1 MTGSRLSFSLHT
13 MRSAPVAVCTQLMFK
28 SVIRLAFMTPLT
40 AALMTAFMLA
50 TFPASSA
57 SVVQS
62 EISKLGAHESDVEN
76 IVVKAT
82 RPYYHDTLER
92 ILPLYSYSQS
102 TVAKGNSINDVLVQ
116 SPVISLNGQ
125 GGQIQN
131 VSIRGFSRWR
141 IQTLLNGVPIFSD
154 RRAGASAGFIPPSW
168 ITQVSVVPGAA
179 STYLGSGAIGG
190 AVNLQ
195 IATPNE
201 QNLYV
206 GMLNNGETQE
216 YGYEGFADSSLTP
229 NTDKRHAYSGS
240 TDWKISYRNADNTQ
254 DANGNALFEQF
265 EQTAL
270 FIRHQ
275 PEQSNITEAWSLFS
289 HNSNVGKSSS
299 DFPQDRITTYPKNTH
314 WLGKVSAV
322 FDNMT
327 SNVWWHQSQLDTQT
341 LRPEARIN
349 ESSSNAFDY
358 GSDIGGRQRVGK
370 WRVNWQAQ
378 LQGREG
384 VRINESETPITSLG
398 SQVTPEAAISAQAL
412 SIHALSLRALSIQ
425 ALPAQV
431 AKTDA
436 FNITTLDAS
445 EIGLAGVLDASRTF
459 QKLSVAVGTRV
470 DWQRQS
476 GSGQN
481 IKKLNVSGFTGAI
494 YALSPHWQA
503 SVYVSSA
510 FRNPSLTERFFSGVT
525 PRGTVL
531 GNQRLDT
538 EQSVNIQGGI
548 SYKNNCLLATT
559 EVFSQNIHHYI
570 ERIEISEDVL
580 EYVNLDS
587 ATINGLSYTANWAPH
602 KSKLS
607 LQLSGAW
614 IKGEDESGNVI
625 ADIPAHNHRL
635 TAEYQVGTIRFF
647 SNVLYRASKTHVA
660 DGERSLDSV
669 VTLDIGASLPFN
681 NKVNGRVS
689 IRNFTN
695 QLFYVS
701 ADDRAAFAQGRSIQ
715 FALRFLF

>member
-13 MRSAPVAVCTQLMFK
+13 MRSTPVAVCTQLMFK
-28 SVIRLAFMTPLT
+28 LVITLALT
-40 AALMTAFMLA
+40 AALMTALILA
-50 TFPASSA
+50 TFPAYSGA
-57 SVVQS
+57 VEQS
-62 EISKLGAHESDVEN
+62 EVSKLGANESDVEN

-92 ILPLYSYSQS
+92 ILPLYNYSQS
-102 TVAKGNSINDVLVQ
+102 SVAEPTNINDVLVQ
-116 SPVISLNGQ
+116 SPVINLNGQ

-195 IATPNE
+195 IAAPNE
-201 QNLYV
+201 QSLHV
-206 GMLNNGETQE
+206 TMLNNGETQE
-216 YGYEGFADSSLTP
+216 YGYEGFVDSSFTSS
-229 NTDKRHAYSGS
+229 TDKRHAYAGS
-240 TDWKISYRNADNTQ
+240 ADWKISYRNADNTQ

-299 DFPQDRITTYPKNTH
+299 DYPQDRVTIYPNNTH

-322 FDNMT
+322 FDEMT
-327 SNVWWHQSQLDTQT
+327 GKVWWHQSQLDTQT

-349 ESSSNAFDY
+349 ESRSKAFDY
-358 GSDIGGRQRVGK
+358 GSDIGGRQRVGM

-384 VRINESETPITSLG
+384 VRINESETPITSQG
-398 SQVTPEAAISAQAL
+398 AQVTPGAAISAQAL
-412 SIHALSLRALSIQ
+412 SIHALSLRALSLQ

-445 EIGLAGVLDASRTF
+445 EIGVAGVMDASRTF
-459 QKLSVAVGTRV
+459 QKLSVAVGTRF
-470 DWQRQS
+470 DWQHQS
-476 GSGQN
+476 RDGYN
-481 IKKLNVSGFTGAI
+481 VKKLNVSGFTGAS
-494 YALSPHWQA
+494 YMLSSHWSA
-503 SVYVSSA
+503 SLYVSSA

-531 GNQRLDT
+531 GDENLNT
-538 EQSVNIQGGI
+538 EQSVNIQGVL
-548 SYKNNCLLATT
+548 SYKSRRLSATT
-559 EVFSQNIHHYI
+559 EVFSQKIHHYI
-570 ERIEISEDVL
+570 ERTEVSEDVL

-587 ATINGLSYTANWAPH
+587 ATINGLSYTANWAPDN
-602 KSKLS
+602 SKLS

-625 ADIPAHNHRL
+625 ADIPAHSHRL
-635 TAEYQVGTIRFF
+635 TVGYQVGTIRFF

-660 DGERSLDSV
+660 DGERSLDRG
-669 VTLDIGASLPFN
+669 VTLDVGASLPFN

-689 IRNFTN
+689 IRNLTN

>member
-1 MTGSRLSFSLHT
+1 
-13 MRSAPVAVCTQLMFK
+13 
-28 SVIRLAFMTPLT
+28 MTPLT
-40 AALMTAFMLA
+40 AALMTALMLT
-50 TFPASSA
+50 TFPAYSGA
-57 SVVQS
+57 VEQS
-62 EISKLGAHESDVEN
+62 EGSKLGANESDVEN

-92 ILPLYSYSQS
+92 ILPLYNYSQS
-102 TVAKGNSINDVLVQ
+102 SVAEPTNINDVLVQ

-195 IATPNE
+195 IAAPHE
-201 QNLYV
+201 QSLTV

-216 YGYEGFADSSLTP
+216 YGYEGFADSLFTS
-229 NTDKRHAYSGS
+229 NTDKRHAYAGS
-240 TDWKISYRNADNTQ
+240 TDWKVSYRNADNTQ

-275 PEQSNITEAWSLFS
+275 PERSNITEAWSLFS
-289 HNSNVGKSSS
+289 HNSHVGKSSS
-299 DFPQDRITTYPKNTH
+299 DYPQDRVTTYPNNIH
-314 WLGKVSAV
+314 WLGKVSVV

-341 LRPEARIN
+341 LRPESRIN
-349 ESSSNAFDY
+349 ESRSNAFDY
-358 GSDIGGRQRVGK
+358 GGDLGGRQRIGK
-370 WRVNWQAQ
+370 WRVNWQAH

-384 VRINESETPITSLG
+384 VRINESETPISQYGLNLTSEP
-398 SQVTPEAAISAQAL
+398 SIPIQVK
-412 SIHALSLRALSIQ
+412 
-425 ALPAQV
+425 PAQ
-431 AKTDA
+431 TTQIETYS
-436 FNITTLDAS
+436 ITTLDAS
-445 EIGLAGVLDASRTF
+445 EIGLAGVIDASRTF
-459 QKLSVAVGTRV
+459 QNLSVAVGTRL
-470 DWQRQS
+470 DWQYQS

-481 IKKLNVSGFTGAI
+481 VKRVNVSGFTGVS
-494 YALSPHWQA
+494 YMLSPHWYA
-503 SVYVSSA
+503 SLYVSSA
-510 FRNPSLTERFFSGVT
+510 FRNPSLTERFFSGET

-538 EQSVNIQGGI
+538 EQSANIQGGI
-548 SYKNNCLLATT
+548 SYSNNGLLATT
-559 EVFSQNIHHYI
+559 EVFSQKIHHYI
-570 ERIEISEDVL
+570 ERKEVSEDVL
-580 EYVNLDS
+580 EYANLDS
-587 ATINGLSYTANWAPH
+587 ATINGLSYTANWTPEN
-602 KSKLS
+602 SELS

-635 TAEYQVGTIRFF
+635 TVGYQAGIIRIF
-647 SNVLYRASKTHVA
+647 SNVLYRASKTNVA
-660 DGERSLDSV
+660 DGERPLGSV
-669 VTLDIGASLPFN
+669 VTLEVGASLPFN

-689 IRNFTN
+689 IRNLTN